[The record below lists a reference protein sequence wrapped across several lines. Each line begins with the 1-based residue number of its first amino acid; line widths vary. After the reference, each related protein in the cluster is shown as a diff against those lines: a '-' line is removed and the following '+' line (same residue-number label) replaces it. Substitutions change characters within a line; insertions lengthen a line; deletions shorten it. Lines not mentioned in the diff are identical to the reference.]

1 MLLFVA
7 TAACLFAYF
16 FIFSHETLMTFMF
29 LFLHK
34 FENDTI
40 DEDLTYELLTEELSD
55 EFVTKPLSVW
65 DALYAFIFG
74 DKE

>member
-1 MLLFVA
+1 
-7 TAACLFAYF
+7 
-16 FIFSHETLMTFMF
+16 MTFMF

-40 DEDLTYELLTEELSD
+40 DEDLTYEFLTEELSD
-55 EFVTKPLSVW
+55 EFDTKALSVW

>member
-1 MLLFVA
+1 
-7 TAACLFAYF
+7 
-16 FIFSHETLMTFMF
+16 MTFMF

-40 DEDLTYELLTEELSD
+40 DEDLTYEFLTEELSD
-55 EFVTKPLSVW
+55 EFVTKELSVW